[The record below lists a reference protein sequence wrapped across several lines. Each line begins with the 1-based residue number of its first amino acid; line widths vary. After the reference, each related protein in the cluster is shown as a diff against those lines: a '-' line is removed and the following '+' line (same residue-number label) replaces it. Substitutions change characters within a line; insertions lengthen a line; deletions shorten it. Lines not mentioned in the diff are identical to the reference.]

1 MHAGGPDMN
10 AAIIKGK
17 WNPLKGDIR
26 HRWGRLTNDDLHDV
40 MGDAETFIGKLQ
52 ERYGYARDRA
62 RRELDE
68 FMDSS
73 DVILKPRHT

>member
-1 MHAGGPDMN
+1 MN
-10 AAIIKGK
+10 ADAIKFKGK
-17 WNPLKGDIR
+17 WHELKGEIR
-26 HRWGRLTNDDLHDV
+26 HRWRKFTAGDLHDV
-40 MGDAETFIGKLQ
+40 QGDSGRFIEKLQ

-73 DVILKPRHT
+73 DVTWKPTR